1 MKILVKL
8 NLLYLLPTIGQKN
21 YPLCMKIGVYGL
33 GRFGSFWAESLS
45 GTGNEVIAYS
55 RSKHIPPKGVRI
67 AGEEEVLNS
76 DLLFFSVAISS
87 FEDVLEK
94 VGKKIGKNTIAMD
107 TCSVKKYPME
117 WMENNIPGDIYTI
130 GTHPMFG
137 PDSGKNGLAGLPIV
151 MCPMKEIDNR
161 YKKVKDLFLSMGLKV
176 IEMTGDDHD
185 RDAAFS
191 QGVTHFIGRVLKEM
205 NLEEKEIA
213 TKGYISL
220 LEIVEQTCHDPLQLF
235 YDLQRYN
242 PYTRDMRHAL
252 RIALENV
259 GYRLENGEKA

>member
-1 MKILVKL
+1 
-8 NLLYLLPTIGQKN
+8 
-21 YPLCMKIGVYGL
+21 MKIGVYGL
-33 GRFGSFWAESLS
+33 GRFGSFWAESLA

-55 RSKHIPPKGVRI
+55 RSKHTPPKGVRI
-67 AGEEEVLNS
+67 GDEEEVLSS
-76 DLLFFSVAISS
+76 DLLFYSVAISS
-87 FEDVLEK
+87 FCDVLQST
-94 VGKKIGKNTIAMD
+94 GKRIGKNTIAMD

-117 WMENNIPGDIYTI
+117 WMSLNIPNDIYTI

-137 PDSGKNGLAGLPIV
+137 PDSGKNGLKGLPIV
-151 MCPMKEIDNR
+151 MCQMKEIDER
-161 YKKVKDLFLSMGLKV
+161 YERVKDLFISMDLKV
-176 IEMTGDDHD
+176 IEMSADDHD

-205 NLEEKEIA
+205 NLENKEIA
-213 TKGYISL
+213 TKGYVSL

-242 PYTRDMRHAL
+242 PYTRDMRHSL

>member
-1 MKILVKL
+1 
-8 NLLYLLPTIGQKN
+8 
-21 YPLCMKIGVYGL
+21 MKIGVYGL
-33 GRFGSFWAESLS
+33 GRFGSFWAESLA
-45 GTGNEVIAYS
+45 GTSNEVIAYS
-55 RSKHIPPKGVRI
+55 RSKHTPPKGVRL
-67 AGEEEVLNS
+67 ADEVEVLTS
-76 DLLFFSVAISS
+76 DLLFYSVAISS
-87 FEDVLEK
+87 FEDVLK
-94 VGKKIGKNTIAMD
+94 STGKRIGENTIAMD

-117 WMENNIPGDIYTI
+117 WMMKNIPENVYFI

-137 PDSGKNGLAGLPIV
+137 PDSGKNGLLGLPVV
-151 MCPMKEIDNR
+151 MCPIKEKDER
-161 YKKVKDLFLSMGLKV
+161 YEKVKNLFLSMGLKV
-176 IEMTGDDHD
+176 IEMTSDAHD

-205 NLEEKEIA
+205 DLEEKEIA

-242 PYTRDMRHAL
+242 PYTRDMRHSL
-252 RIALENV
+252 RLALENV

>member
-1 MKILVKL
+1 
-8 NLLYLLPTIGQKN
+8 
-21 YPLCMKIGVYGL
+21 MKIGVYGL

-45 GTGNEVIAYS
+45 GTGNEVVAYS
-55 RSKHIPPKGVRI
+55 RSKHTPPKGVRM
-67 AGEEEVLNS
+67 ATEEEVLN
-76 DLLFFSVAISS
+76 D
-87 FEDVLEK
+87 DV
-94 VGKKIGKNTIAMD
+94 
-107 TCSVKKYPME
+107 
-117 WMENNIPGDIYTI
+117 YTL

-137 PDSGKNGLAGLPIV
+137 PDSGKNGLKGLPVV
-151 MCPMKEIDNR
+151 MCPMKEKAER
-161 YKKVKDLFLSMGLKV
+161 YEKVKELFLSMGLKV
-176 IEMTGDDHD
+176 IEMTGDEHD

-242 PYTRDMRHAL
+242 PYTRDMRHSL